1 MELNIHDNL
10 DALHSE
16 VEEILSSNVDG
27 KQSDLTPSVVHEGTI
42 ILENCI
48 WATTIPICL
57 PSKQHFSES
66 FQFQIQE

>member
-48 WATTIPICL
+48 
-57 PSKQHFSES
+57 
-66 FQFQIQE
+66 